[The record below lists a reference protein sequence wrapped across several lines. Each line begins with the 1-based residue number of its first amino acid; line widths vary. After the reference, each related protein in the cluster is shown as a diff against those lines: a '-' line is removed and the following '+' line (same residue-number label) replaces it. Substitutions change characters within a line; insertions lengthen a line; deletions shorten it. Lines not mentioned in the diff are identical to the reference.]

1 MIPAITSCGPAAPT
15 PAGAVTGQI
24 STHLP
29 QRVQASI
36 ISSVRTES
44 ADSKVISFMALAY
57 RVPPRAAR
65 VRKNEK
71 AAQKAAFLR

>member
-1 MIPAITSCGPAAPT
+1 MIPVITSCGAASPT

-36 ISSVRTES
+36 ISAVRTES
-44 ADSKVISFMALAY
+44 ADSKVISFMALS
-57 RVPPRAAR
+57 
-65 VRKNEK
+65 
-71 AAQKAAFLR
+71 